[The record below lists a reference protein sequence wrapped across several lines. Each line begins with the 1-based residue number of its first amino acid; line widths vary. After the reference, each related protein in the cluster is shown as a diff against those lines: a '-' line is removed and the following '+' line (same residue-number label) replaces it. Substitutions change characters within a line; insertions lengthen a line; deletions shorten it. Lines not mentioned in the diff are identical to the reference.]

1 MGGATRSYWRV
12 ERILCPGR
20 PLQGGTVPVRLVIG
34 VLMTLVALAIAG
46 RRVWWLYR
54 LIRSGQPR
62 SGRTENLGA
71 RLRTDL
77 AEVLGQRK
85 LLRWTG
91 PGLAHLFTFWGFLI
105 LSLTILEAYGA
116 LVWRDFH
123 IPLIGT
129 WPVLGFLE
137 DFFTVAVLV
146 ALVVFA
152 VFRIRQAPARRERAS
167 RFYGSHLGPA
177 WVILGMIFGV
187 VATLLLYRGAQ
198 INTGNFPFG
207 DSKWAFASYL
217 TAQALEP
224 LGSTANDVIE
234 TVFILGQIGILLAF
248 LVLVT
253 YSKHLHIGTAPINVS
268 TKRLPKALGPLLP
281 MESHGHPINF
291 EDPKDDDIFGRGKI
305 EDFTWKGYLDFATCT
320 ECGRCQSQC
329 PAWNTGKPLSPKLV
343 IMDLRDH
350 LFAKAPYLIG
360 GKSAPDDTKI
370 EPHEPH
376 VPESGFGRVPGSGPD
391 QAVRPLVGS
400 LE

>member
-1 MGGATRSYWRV
+1 MGGTTRSYRRV

-20 PLQGGTVPVRLVIG
+20 PLQGGTVAVRLVIG

-54 LIRSGQPR
+54 LIRSGQPQ
-62 SGRTENLGA
+62 SGRTENVGA

-91 PGLAHLFTFWGFLI
+91 PGLAHSFTFWGFLI
-105 LSLTILEAYGA
+105 LSLTIIEAYGA
-116 LVWRDFH
+116 LVW
-123 IPLIGT
+123 
-129 WPVLGFLE
+129 LGFLE
-137 DFFTVAVLV
+137 DFFAVAVLV
-146 ALVVFA
+146 ALAVFT

-187 VATLLLYRGAQ
+187 VATLLVYRGAQ
-198 INTGNFPFG
+198 INTGYFPFG

-217 TAQALEP
+217 TAKALEP
-224 LGSTANDVIE
+224 LGTTANDVIE
-234 TVFILGQIGILLAF
+234 TVFILGQIGVLLAF

-253 YSKHLHIGTAPINVS
+253 YSKHLHIGTAPLNVN
-268 TKRLPKALGPLLP
+268 TKRLPKALGPLQP
-281 MESHGHPINF
+281 MESHGQPINF
-291 EDPKDDDIFGRGKI
+291 EDPKDDDVFGRGKI
-305 EDFTWKGYLDFATCT
+305 EDFTWKGFLDFATCT

-329 PAWNTGKPLSPKLV
+329 PAWNTGKPLSPKLL

-350 LFAKAPYLIG
+350 LFAKAPYLIDGKPMPEEGSVALIGSDHG
-360 GKSAPDDTKI
+360 GAHGDG
-370 EPHEPH
+370 HG
-376 VPESGFGRVPGSGPD
+376 VPESGFGRVPGSG
-391 QAVRPLVGS
+391 
-400 LE
+400 